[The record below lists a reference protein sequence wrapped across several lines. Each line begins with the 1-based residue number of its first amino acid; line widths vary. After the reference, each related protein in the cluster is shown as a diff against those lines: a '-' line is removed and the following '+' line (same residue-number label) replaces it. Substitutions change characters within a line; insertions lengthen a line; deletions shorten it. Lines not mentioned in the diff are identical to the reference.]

1 MLVTTDSVKKR
12 RLHDKRIERNRTD
25 QKRPT
30 LATIVLRLIPSQQNR
45 PISLHELN
53 QTSHTWITIALH
65 SAMIIT
71 SFKVMINQVV
81 TNQTDQLVYTNRT
94 YSTRLI
100 IGLHSALIITSVKV
114 VTNQTDQPIYTNR
127 NYNTWLTI
135 ALYSAPMITCVQVVE
150 RRSIRHSLQYL
161 SHPHDEITELINKQ
175 I

>member
-1 MLVTTDSVKKR
+1 
-12 RLHDKRIERNRTD
+12 
-25 QKRPT
+25 
-30 LATIVLRLIPSQQNR
+30 
-45 PISLHELN
+45 
-53 QTSHTWITIALH
+53 
-65 SAMIIT
+65 
-71 SFKVMINQVV
+71 MINQVV

-127 NYNTWLTI
+127 NYNTRLII

-161 SHPHDEITELINKQ
+161 FHPHDEITELINKQ

>member
-1 MLVTTDSVKKR
+1 
-12 RLHDKRIERNRTD
+12 
-25 QKRPT
+25 
-30 LATIVLRLIPSQQNR
+30 
-45 PISLHELN
+45 
-53 QTSHTWITIALH
+53 
-65 SAMIIT
+65 
-71 SFKVMINQVV
+71 MINQVV

-127 NYNTWLTI
+127 NYNTRLII

-175 I
+175 IQFGYRKSISRSLFQEHAVDDRILFTYWCYSRWKRTLTRASVKIEPLVYSFQITLSPCFSVFYFHLQNT

>member
-30 LATIVLRLIPSQQNR
+30 LATIVLRLIPSLQNR

-65 SAMIIT
+65 SALIIT

-81 TNQTDQLVYTNRT
+81 TNQIDQLVYTNRT

-114 VTNQTDQPIYTNR
+114 VTNQTDQSVYTNR
-127 NYNTWLTI
+127 TYNTRLII

-161 SHPHDEITELINKQ
+161 SHPHDEITELINKH